1 VLIFDLNLCLFC
13 LFISVYFIAF
23 FDIIRDLFVHFQ
35 EFHKC
40 FKCFTFTHISVHAR
54 VHLR

>member
-1 VLIFDLNLCLFC
+1 MPRACFVLIFYLNLCHLFVC
-13 LFISVYFIAF
+13 LFQFILLHF

-40 FKCFTFTHISVHAR
+40 YKGHIYT
-54 VHLR
+54 